1 MTLQMPLQI
10 TLHDDSAGNS
20 ALAAERDADRACS
33 NFVKCLMQVTHLTE
47 EVAALE
53 DENRRLSEVIQAES
67 PHTEELLLHVK
78 ELQHVSAEEEVKVLD
93 ILCDL
98 CVIANPAGSLR

>member
-1 MTLQMPLQI
+1 MTLHWQQ
-10 TLHDDSAGNS
+10 
-20 ALAAERDADRACS
+20 RDADRACS
-33 NFVKCLMQVTHLTE
+33 NCVKCLTQVSHLTE

-78 ELQHVSAEEEVKVLD
+78 ELQHVSADEKVKALD
-93 ILCDL
+93 NLCDL
-98 CVIANPAGSLR
+98 CVIASSTATADL

>member
-1 MTLQMPLQI
+1 MTLHWQQR
-10 TLHDDSAGNS
+10 HADS
-20 ALAAERDADRACS
+20 ACS
-33 NFVKCLMQVTHLTE
+33 NCVKCLTQVTHLTE

-78 ELQHVSAEEEVKVLD
+78 ELQHVSAEEEIKVLD
-93 ILCDL
+93 VLCNL
-98 CVIANPAGSLR
+98 YVIASSTASTDL

>member
-1 MTLQMPLQI
+1 MTLHWQQ
-10 TLHDDSAGNS
+10 
-20 ALAAERDADRACS
+20 RDVDRACS
-33 NFVKCLMQVTHLTE
+33 KFVKSLTQVSHLTE

-78 ELQHVSAEEEVKVLD
+78 ELQHVSAEEKLKALD
-93 ILCDL
+93 VLCDL
-98 CVIANPAGSLR
+98 CVIASLTASTDV

>member
-1 MTLQMPLQI
+1 MHWQQ
-10 TLHDDSAGNS
+10 
-20 ALAAERDADRACS
+20 RDADRACRDCI
-33 NFVKCLMQVTHLTE
+33 KCLTQVSHLTE

-78 ELQHVSAEEEVKVLD
+78 ELQHVSIQENVKILD
-93 ILCDL
+93 VLCDL
-98 CVIANPAGSLR
+98 CVIASPTASADL